1 MPGKKTTASRQFEEK
16 KEEDLVFASMAPV
29 GAFDGGYTLRKV
41 LFRKG
46 DDVQLNSSCDDTDDV
61 WIGRICQIRTSPA
74 DPRNTLVK
82 IRWYWSRNDIE
93 TYVKTFNRSQC
104 APYERILSDDYDYV
118 SPYAFQEVVYV
129 HEYNESSLDPPA
141 LGPRDLFV
149 RTALLHRRKTLKP
162 PLGVDTCLCQVAYNP
177 FPTSVTTSP
186 VEHDPM
192 HFCPSLH
199 CRKWYHVSCLKNTQG
214 LLDNLPA
221 ATRDLRLL
229 AVNPDEEVLY
239 PTFSYFYEKESQE
252 DVVYSS
258 AVTLHEAL
266 TMLGRS
272 PSILT
277 HLPAALLTIAQL
289 PIVRCPG
296 APAGF
301 AIGNVA
307 DVVLARRL
315 VYAAV
320 QHNGA
325 PSADPRVR
333 SLVDACVAAQEK
345 AAQCSFDLDF
355 DFGFGFG
362 SGFGDGAGSGVKDG
376 AYVELLQRVCDEL
389 AVGEYA
395 TLAEPRV
402 AYWEERV
409 REYAQVGELFG
420 GPAFVCPQCRGA
432 I

>member
-1 MPGKKTTASRQFEEK
+1 MPGKKTTASRQFEDK
-16 KEEDLVFASMAPV
+16 KDEDLIFASMAPV
-29 GAFDGGYTLRKV
+29 CAFDGGYTLRKV

-46 DDVQLNSSCDDTDDV
+46 DDVQLNSPFDDTDDV
-61 WIGRICQIRTSPA
+61 WIGQIAQIRTSPT
-74 DPRNTLVK
+74 DPRNTLIK
-82 IRWYWSRNDIE
+82 IRWYWSRNDIVKH
-93 TYVKTFNRSQC
+93 VKTFNTSQC

-118 SPYAFQEVVYV
+118 SPYAFQGIRVVYV
-129 HEYNESSLDPPA
+129 HEYDESSLDPPA
-141 LGPRDLFV
+141 LGPQDLFV
-149 RTALLHRRKTLKP
+149 RTAFQHRRKALKP
-162 PLGVDTCLCQVAYNP
+162 PPGVDTCLCQVAYNP
-177 FPTSVTTSP
+177 FPTRVTVSPGGTQTISSP
-186 VEHDPM
+186 VQCDPM

-199 CRKWYHVSCLKNTQG
+199 CRKWYHVSCLGSTQN
-214 LLDNLPA
+214 LLDALPA

-239 PTFSYFYEKESQE
+239 PTFSYFYERESQD
-252 DVVYSS
+252 DVVHTE
-258 AVTLHEAL
+258 AVTLHQAL
-266 TMLGRS
+266 AMLGRS
-272 PSILT
+272 PSILA

-289 PIVRCPG
+289 PIVRCAS

-325 PSADPRVR
+325 PSDDPRVN
-333 SLVDACVAAQEK
+333 SLAAACAAVRENAAQWGY
-345 AAQCSFDLDF
+345 AD
-355 DFGFGFG
+355 
-362 SGFGDGAGSGVKDG
+362 GVKDDT
-376 AYVELLQRVCDEL
+376 YVELLQQVCDEL

-402 AYWEERV
+402 AYWENRI
-409 REYAQVGELFG
+409 REYGQVEELFRG
-420 GPAFVCPQCRGA
+420 AAFVCPQCRAA